1 MLLLATANPHK
12 VEEMQAIFAT
22 LLPDLRLLSLADL
35 PGGPPPEPAETGT
48 TFEQNATI
56 KARAY
61 AAASGMA
68 CLADDSGLE
77 IDALQGRPG
86 VISSHYCTDGQETG
100 MTRAQR
106 DQANNQRVLRE
117 LEGVPPHQRTAR
129 FVCTMALCLRNPP
142 KQQLEHPKHQW
153 DRPPAGRQLL
163 TPSERLSL
171 LAPLDLSPAQ
181 SREPGP
187 LVIRHGSL
195 PHWERGGSTYFI
207 TFRVLQGELAPP
219 ERDIVLDACLHW
231 HNQRA
236 IVHLVVVMP
245 DHVHLILTP
254 LPNGDTWHTLADL
267 MHSIKTFTSRTI
279 NAARGVAGTLW
290 QPEYFDRLLRHADEL
305 REKWQYTLENPVRKG
320 LVTHWHEY
328 QWTSGGALREDR
340 PEAGPT
346 GSGRSDRLEAGPTA
360 LVRGTFEGRI
370 GLPTDVPRGSHGFGY
385 DPLFLVA
392 PDFTHTGAELDPAT
406 KNRLSH
412 RAAAAGQMAQQIRAL
427 LAGNPNA
434 LGPDRS

>member
-12 VEEMQAIFAT
+12 VEEMQAIFGS

-61 AAASGMA
+61 AAASGMP

-117 LEGVPPHQRTAR
+117 LEGVPPHHRTAR
-129 FVCTMALCLRNPP
+129 FVCVMALYL
-142 KQQLEHPKHQW
+142 HPAK
-153 DRPPAGRQLL
+153 P
-163 TPSERLSL
+163 
-171 LAPLDLSPAQ
+171 
-181 SREPGP
+181 
-187 LVIRHGSL
+187 
-195 PHWERGGSTYFI
+195 
-207 TFRVLQGELAPP
+207 
-219 ERDIVLDACLHW
+219 
-231 HNQRA
+231 NA
-236 IVHLVVVMP
+236 I
-245 DHVHLILTP
+245 
-254 LPNGDTWHTLADL
+254 
-267 MHSIKTFTSRTI
+267 
-279 NAARGVAGTLW
+279 
-290 QPEYFDRLLRHADEL
+290 
-305 REKWQYTLENPVRKG
+305 
-320 LVTHWHEY
+320 
-328 QWTSGGALREDR
+328 
-340 PEAGPT
+340 
-346 GSGRSDRLEAGPTA
+346 

-370 GLPTDVPRGSHGFGY
+370 GLPTEVPRGSHGFGY

-392 PDFTHTGAELDPAT
+392 PDFTHSGAELEPSE

-412 RAAAAGQMAQQIRAL
+412 RAAAASQMAAKIREL
-427 LAGNPNA
+427 LAADPIAFGPND
-434 LGPDRS
+434 P

>member
-12 VEEMQAIFAT
+12 VEEMQAIFGV

-35 PGGPPPEPAETGT
+35 PGGPPLEPAETGT
-48 TFEQNATI
+48 TFEANATI

-61 AAASGMA
+61 AAASGMP

-77 IDALQGRPG
+77 IDALHGRPG
-86 VISSHYCTDGQETG
+86 VLSSHECTDGQDTG

-106 DQANNQRVLRE
+106 DHANTQRGRRD
-117 LEGVPPHQRTAR
+117 LEGVPPENRTAR
-129 FVCTMALCLRNPP
+129 FVCTMALSLPSP
-142 KQQLEHPKHQW
+142 PKHQW
-153 DRPPAGRQLL
+153 DRPPAGRQLP

-171 LAPLDLSPAQ
+171 LTPLDLSPVQ
-181 SREPGP
+181 SHPPGP
-187 LVIRHGSL
+187 LTIRNGSL

-207 TFRVLQGELAPP
+207 TFRVLQGELAPQ

-254 LPNGDTWHTLADL
+254 LPNGETWHTLADL
-267 MHSIKTFTSRTI
+267 MHSIKTFTARII
-279 NAARGVAGTLW
+279 NAARGVTGTLW
-290 QPEYFDRLLRHADEL
+290 QPEYFDRLIRHADEL
-305 REKWQYTLENPVRKG
+305 REKWKYTLENPVRKG

-346 GSGRSDRLEAGPTA
+346 A

-370 GLPTDVPRGSHGFGY
+370 GLPGDVPRGSHGFGY

-392 PDFTHTGAELDPAT
+392 PTFTQTGAELQPAE

-412 RAAAAGQMAQQIRAL
+412 RAAAASQMAAKIRSL
-427 LAGNPNA
+427 LTTDPAA
-434 LGPDRS
+434 LGDDRA